1 MLGGSHTVPREAV
14 LLVGHGSREPSGNE
28 EFLRFVEQVRKAV
41 TGAVTEVCFV
51 ESAEPNIPT
60 GLDACVRMG
69 AQEVVVLPVMLFA
82 AGHVKVEIPSE
93 IDRARARH
101 PEIRFRYGRPFG
113 LHPKMLQILER
124 RLGELE
130 VALPGEPDETA
141 ILLVGRGSSD
151 PDANGDLCKLT
162 RLLWEGRRFGWVES
176 CFIGI
181 TKPDFAEGVRRCVAL
196 GARRLLVLPYLLF
209 SGVLIQRIR
218 VRLQELQCLYPDITM
233 GLARYLEGHPNLVAV
248 LLERY
253 EEARSGTAVMNCEIC
268 KYRLLA
274 GREAATSVPTIVV
287 SG

>member
-1 MLGGSHTVPREAV
+1 MVREAV

-28 EFLRFVEQVRKAV
+28 EFLRLAEQVRKAV
-41 TGAVTEVCFV
+41 AGVMTEVCFV
-51 ESAEPNIPT
+51 DSAEPDIPT

-113 LHPKMLQILER
+113 LHPKMLQILDR
-124 RLGELE
+124 RLAEFEL
-130 VALPGEPDETA
+130 ALPGEADETA

-151 PDANGDLCKLT
+151 PDANGDVCKLA
-162 RLLWEGRRFGWVES
+162 RLLWEERRFGWVES

-209 SGVLIQRIR
+209 SGVLVQRIR
-218 VRLQELQCLYPDITM
+218 ARLRELQRLYPDIAM
-233 GLARYLEGHPNLVAV
+233 ALARHLEGHPNLVAV

-253 EEARSGTAVMNCEIC
+253 EEARYGTVVMNCEIC

-274 GREAATSVPTIVV
+274 GREVATSLPTIVV